1 MKHKAIITVKGQMA
15 GENGDAPQTVE
26 LVTEGI
32 VYEKEGKTYITY
44 HESEVTG
51 MDGTR
56 TLIKVAPEKIVISRT
71 GTINSQM
78 IFEAGKRND
87 SYYDTQY
94 GGFTISIHTLAYQV
108 ACEDQA
114 VAFHVL
120 YELDFNGAPTGENS
134 LSVRAEKVEGRLQQ

>member
-1 MKHKAIITVKGQMA
+1 MKHKAIITVKGQIA
-15 GENGDAPQTVE
+15 SEDGSEPETVE

-32 VYEKEGKTYITY
+32 VYEKEGKTFITY

-56 TLIKVAPEKIVISRT
+56 TLIKVAPEKIVLTRS

-94 GGFTISIHTLAYQV
+94 GGFTISIHTLKFNLAYDDRV
-108 ACEDQA
+108 
-114 VAFHVL
+114 VAFNIS
-120 YELDFNGAPTGENS
+120 YELDFNGSPTGENF
-134 LSVRAEKVEGRLQQ
+134 LSVRAEKVEQKN